1 MPVLN
6 TARIRAE
13 TPRPKA
19 HAGHRLATLWAARTS
34 DLIGR
39 IENSVT
45 VAIRFDCAYG
55 NVHLVRDFIEANP
68 GGPHFLDL
76 SFL

>member
-6 TARIRAE
+6 AAGIRAE
-13 TPRPKA
+13 APRLKA
-19 HAGHRLATLWAARTS
+19 HLWHRLATLWAARTS

-45 VAIRFDCAYG
+45 VAIRFDCTYG
-55 NVHLVRDFIEANP
+55 NVHVVRDFIEANP

>member
-6 TARIRAE
+6 TAGIRAE
-13 TPRPKA
+13 APRLKA
-19 HAGHRLATLWAARTS
+19 HPGHRLATLWAAHTS

-39 IENSVT
+39 VENSVT
-45 VAIRFDCAYG
+45 VAIRFDCTYG
-55 NVHLVRDFIEANP
+55 NVHLVRDFMEAKT
-68 GGPHFLDL
+68 GSAHFLDL

>member
-6 TARIRAE
+6 ATRIRAE
-13 TPRPKA
+13 APRLKA
-19 HAGHRLATLWAARTS
+19 HLGHRLATLWAAHTS

-45 VAIRFDCAYG
+45 VAIRFDCTYG
-55 NVHLVRDFIEANP
+55 NVNLVRDFIEPNT
-68 GGPHFLDL
+68 GGSHFLDL

>member
-6 TARIRAE
+6 ATRIRAE
-13 TPRPKA
+13 APRLKA
-19 HAGHRLATLWAARTS
+19 HPRHRLATLWAARTS

-55 NVHLVRDFIEANP
+55 NVHLVRDFIEPNP

>member
-6 TARIRAE
+6 TAGIRAE
-13 TPRPKA
+13 APQLEA
-19 HAGHRLATLWAARTS
+19 HPGHRLATLWAARTS

-39 IENSVT
+39 VENSVT
-45 VAIRFDCAYG
+45 VAIRFDCTYG
-55 NVHLVRDFIEANP
+55 NTHLVRDFIEANS
-68 GGPHFLDL
+68 GSTHLFYL

>member
-13 TPRPKA
+13 APRLKA
-19 HAGHRLATLWAARTS
+19 HLGHRLATLWAKNTS

-45 VAIRFDCAYG
+45 VAIRFDCVYG
-55 NVHLVRDFIEANP
+55 NTHLVRDFIEPNP
-68 GGPHFLDL
+68 GSPHLFYL